1 MSIAQV
7 ISSAPQLS
15 VSLADA
21 EGTGRAVA
29 SSRARSAAPA
39 GLDGPSPGGAPI
51 LPWLGGGAAPS
62 APVSWLVSTLASKGD
77 GAGYAKVAASG
88 AAKAGTATKAG
99 GEWSFLSD
107 PSLSIEEKLSRFMI
121 AVQKKLDA
129 ELTDKMDD
137 YKAKYGEG
145 GSETKKEDGG
155 FFGNILGAIFPG
167 GGGIFDSLFGGL
179 EGMLG
184 DALKSFGGPLLGA
197 LASAVGL
204 PMLAPAAM
212 KIGESLGGVLSG
224 ALKGST
230 AKGGSSGSTKAGG
243 SSGTKTG
250 TTSGK
255 GTSTAKSTSTSTS
268 KSTSKS
274 GTTAQK
280 GEAGSPDERL
290 EMLEIQRLVE
300 KQNQLF
306 TLVSNLMK
314 GMHETTMVAVQNVR

>member
-1 MSIAQV
+1 MPVAQV
-7 ISSAPQLS
+7 IPSAPQLS
-15 VSLADA
+15 VSLADL
-21 EGTGRAVA
+21 EGTGRSAA
-29 SSRARSAAPA
+29 SSRTRATTAA
-39 GLDGPSPGGAPI
+39 GLAGASSAGAPL
-51 LPWLGGGAAPS
+51 LPWLGGGASAS
-62 APVSWLVSTLASKGD
+62 APVSWLVSTLAERGS
-77 GAGYAKVAASG
+77 GAGYAKVATTASP
-88 AAKAGTATKAG
+88 KAGAGTKAG

-107 PSLSIEEKLSRFMI
+107 PALSIEEKLSRFMI

-145 GSETKKEDGG
+145 GTEAKKEDGG
-155 FFGNILGAIFPG
+155 FFGGLLSSILPGIGG

-184 DALKSFGGPLLGA
+184 DALKSFGGPLLAA

-212 KIGESLGGVLSG
+212 KVGESLGGALSG
-224 ALKGST
+224 ALKGTT
-230 AKGGSSGSTKAGG
+230 AKSGSSGSTK
-243 SSGTKTG
+243 TG
-250 TTSGK
+250 
-255 GTSTAKSTSTSTS
+255 STAKSTS
-268 KSTSKS
+268 KAKS
-274 GTTAQK
+274 GTTTQK

>member
-1 MSIAQV
+1 MSISQV
-7 ISSAPQLS
+7 IPSAPRIS

-21 EGTGRAVA
+21 ETTGRTAA
-29 SSRARSAAPA
+29 SSRARTTAPA
-39 GLDGPSPGGAPI
+39 GLDGASPAGAPL
-51 LPWLGGGAAPS
+51 LPWLGGGAAAS
-62 APVSWLVSTLASKGD
+62 APVSWLVSTLAEKGS
-77 GAGYAKVAASG
+77 GAGYAKGATTA
-88 AAKAGTATKAG
+88 AAKAGTGTPAS

-121 AVQKKLDA
+121 AVQTKLDS

-145 GSETKKEDGG
+145 GTETKKEDGG
-155 FFGNILGAIFPG
+155 FFGGLLSSIFPGVGG

-184 DALKSFGGPLLGA
+184 DALKSFGGPLLAA

-212 KIGESLGGVLSG
+212 KVGESLGGALAG
-224 ALKGST
+224 ALKGT
-230 AKGGSSGSTKAGG
+230 TGKGGSSGSTKTGG
-243 SSGTKTG
+243 STGTKTG
-250 TTSGK
+250 
-255 GTSTAKSTSTSTS
+255 STS
-268 KSTSKS
+268 KSTSTAKS
-274 GTTAQK
+274 GTTTQK

>member
-1 MSIAQV
+1 MPVAQV
-7 ISSAPQLS
+7 IPSAPQLS
-15 VSLADA
+15 VSLADL
-21 EGTGRAVA
+21 EGTGRSAA
-29 SSRARSAAPA
+29 SSRTRATTAA
-39 GLDGPSPGGAPI
+39 GLAGASSAGAPL
-51 LPWLGGGAAPS
+51 LPWLGGGAAAS
-62 APVSWLVSTLASKGD
+62 APVSWLVSTLAERGS
-77 GAGYAKVAASG
+77 GAGYAKVATTASP
-88 AAKAGTATKAG
+88 KAGAGTKAG

-107 PSLSIEEKLSRFMI
+107 PALSIEEKLSRFMI

-145 GSETKKEDGG
+145 GTEAKKEDGG
-155 FFGNILGAIFPG
+155 FFGGLLSSILPGIGG

-184 DALKSFGGPLLGA
+184 DALKSFGGPLLAA

-212 KIGESLGGVLSG
+212 KVGESLGGALSG
-224 ALKGST
+224 SLKGTT
-230 AKGGSSGSTKAGG
+230 AKSGSSGSTK
-243 SSGTKTG
+243 TG
-250 TTSGK
+250 
-255 GTSTAKSTSTSTS
+255 STAKSTS
-268 KSTSKS
+268 KAKS
-274 GTTAQK
+274 GTTTQK